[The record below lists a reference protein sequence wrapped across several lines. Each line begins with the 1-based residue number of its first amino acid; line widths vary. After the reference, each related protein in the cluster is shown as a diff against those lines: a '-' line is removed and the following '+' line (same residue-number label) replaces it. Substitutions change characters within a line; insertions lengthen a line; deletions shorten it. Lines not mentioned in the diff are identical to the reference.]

1 MKYLL
6 SVYRQKDSAAKGY
19 FQEYTLETDDEK
31 MTVAQA
37 LRTLNQERP
46 EDEIRWE
53 NSCLQKKCGAC
64 AMVIN
69 GVPALACER
78 VLKET
83 AKRGKITIEP
93 LRKFPVVADLIVD
106 RSTLF
111 ANLRTMEMWA
121 KEDLDLDQEET
132 DVAYE
137 ASRCLQ
143 CGCCLEVCPNFYT
156 GGKFFGMAAMAP
168 ASRLIA
174 AEPGEEGKALRKDY
188 RRHVFDGCG
197 KSLACQNVCPA
208 KLDVEHLMSRSNAAS
223 VWRWHFA
230 HKK

>member
-6 SVYRQKDSAAKGY
+6 NIYRQKDRAAKGY
-19 FQEYTLETDDEK
+19 FQEYTIETDDEK

-37 LRTLNQERP
+37 LRTINQAHP

-64 AMVIN
+64 AMVIG

-83 AKRGKITIEP
+83 AKKGKLQIEP
-93 LRKFPVVADLIVD
+93 LRKFPVIADLIVD

-111 ANLRTMEMWA
+111 ADLEAMRMWTE
-121 KEDLDLDQEET
+121 EDLHLTQAQTEI
-132 DVAYE
+132 AYE

-143 CGCCLEVCPNFYT
+143 CGCCLEVCPNFYA
-156 GGKFFGMAAMAP
+156 GGKFFGMAGMAP

-174 AEPGEEGKALRKDY
+174 AEPGKEGEALRKEY
-188 RRHVFDGCG
+188 RRHVYDGCG
-197 KSLACQNVCPA
+197 KSLACQNICPA
-208 KLDVEHLMSRSNAAS
+208 KVDVEHLMSRSNAAS
-223 VWRWHFA
+223 VWRWHFR
-230 HKK
+230 KK